1 MKRGQRGHI
10 GNLDLHLKN
19 SRHKAKL
26 TRNQVAEQ
34 VGISPSTL
42 ADYEIG
48 HRQPSLPVLISLAEI
63 YNVTT
68 DYLLGRDGTLPR
80 SSLDTSN
87 LNDAQIA
94 ALRQMIQVM
103 KHE

>member
-1 MKRGQRGHI
+1 MKRGQRGTI
-10 GNLDLHLKN
+10 GGLDDRLKN

-34 VGISPSTL
+34 VGISSSTL

-48 HRQPSLPVLISLAEI
+48 HRQPSLPVLVSLAEI

-68 DYLLGRDGTLPR
+68 DYLLGRDNTIPFYTL
-80 SSLDTSN
+80 DITN
-87 LNDAQIA
+87 LNDAQLDAI
-94 ALRQMIQVM
+94 RQIIQVM
-103 KHE
+103 KHG